1 MVDRLFTAFF
11 HTVKL
16 YLSIRQVIPYADIIN
31 KKNTDFSIHRYKRVY
46 RRLIR
51 LKLAMLG

>member
-16 YLSIRQVIPYADIIN
+16 YLSIKQAISCIDINN

>member
-16 YLSIRQVIPYADIIN
+16 YLSITQATTCNDINN
-31 KKNTDFSIHRYKRVY
+31 KKNTDFLIHRQKRVY
-46 RRLIR
+46 QLLIR
-51 LKLAMLG
+51 LKLSILG